1 MNHPAQLRR
10 TLVRLAL
17 TVAIVTAGIGATAAA
32 GQTAGPGP
40 KDQVTGNPLS
50 RDRVGDHDHQLPT
63 KATVKPPKV
72 TAPKALPKPKATAPV
87 PLQRNLKLGSLT
99 PRAVT
104 VAAATDKVALRAL
117 IVAFDANDIHL
128 PTWKS
133 TLDRVGAA
141 YDVLYAKST
150 PLTADQLVG
159 ADGVGKYNAIL
170 LTDAMLYDASAGT
183 SAFDGTEWNTLWAY
197 ERDYKVRQAV
207 VYSSYG
213 SYPEDYCLR
222 QGTEGGVGDTPL
234 QATLTAA
241 GQAAFSDLKSGVKI
255 PIQQSYVYRN
265 TLQAGCAAT
274 PIIQTGTSILGV
286 TSTSTDGRER
296 MALSFSNNQYLLQ
309 ANLLTYGMFRWAT
322 RGLYFGEYKHYLMT
336 DVDDWF
342 NSSDQLLAN
351 GTYKPEP
358 GFQMTGHDA
367 YNAYQVQ
374 TSLRQKYPLASQYTM
389 DMAYNAGDAVMGSN
403 ATCYPNGGVNR
414 LTSTTRCLRN
424 NFRWINHTLTHPK
437 LNFSDYNSTLAEIN
451 DNLTRGATLGL
462 PTDRQVLKTGEYS
475 GLGVY
480 HPDPNN
486 DIDPPTDHGLMASN
500 PNLIA
505 AAKAA
510 GVKYFHGNMS
520 FNSHKPACFN
530 CGVRHPMDPSLLIVP
545 DWPTNIA
552 YFSTTPEEET
562 YFYNMYYGPNGKFP
576 FFPVN
581 QTYAQ
586 LMNFETDVA
595 MQHVA
600 TGSAYTHTFH
610 IGNLRDYTYKCS
622 TIIIITTCSSQKKT
636 LMTDWADQVMAK
648 YTSYY
653 KVPLLS
659 PGWTKLADS
668 VAKRN
673 VHFETL
679 TAGARAV
686 YDRTT
691 NTVTVSSPQ
700 AGSVTM
706 TGATTAGFTTYGAE
720 KTALINLAANTPVTF
735 TPSILP

>member
-1 MNHPAQLRR
+1 
-10 TLVRLAL
+10 
-17 TVAIVTAGIGATAAA
+17 
-32 GQTAGPGP
+32 
-40 KDQVTGNPLS
+40 
-50 RDRVGDHDHQLPT
+50 
-63 KATVKPPKV
+63 
-72 TAPKALPKPKATAPV
+72 
-87 PLQRNLKLGSLT
+87 
-99 PRAVT
+99 
-104 VAAATDKVALRAL
+104 
-117 IVAFDANDIHL
+117 
-128 PTWKS
+128 
-133 TLDRVGAA
+133 
-141 YDVLYAKST
+141 
-150 PLTADQLVG
+150 
-159 ADGVGKYNAIL
+159 
-170 LTDAMLYDASAGT
+170 
-183 SAFDGTEWNTLWAY
+183 
-197 ERDYKVRQAV
+197 
-207 VYSSYG
+207 
-213 SYPEDYCLR
+213 
-222 QGTEGGVGDTPL
+222 
-234 QATLTAA
+234 
-241 GQAAFSDLKSGVKI
+241 
-255 PIQQSYVYRN
+255 
-265 TLQAGCAAT
+265 
-274 PIIQTGTSILGV
+274 
-286 TSTSTDGRER
+286 
-296 MALSFSNNQYLLQ
+296 
-309 ANLLTYGMFRWAT
+309 
-322 RGLYFGEYKHYLMT
+322 
-336 DVDDWF
+336 
-342 NSSDQLLAN
+342 
-351 GTYKPEP
+351 
-358 GFQMTGHDA
+358 
-367 YNAYQVQ
+367 
-374 TSLRQKYPLASQYTM
+374 M
-389 DMAYNAGDAVMGSN
+389 DMAYNAGDADMGAGS
-403 ATCYPNGGVNR
+403 TCYPNGGVNR

-437 LNFSDYNSTLAEIN
+437 LNFSDYNSTFAEIN

-500 PNLIA
+500 PNLIT
-505 AAKAA
+505 AAKNS

-586 LMNFETDVA
+586 LMNYETDIA

-636 LMTDWADQVMAK
+636 LMTDWADLVMKK
-648 YTSYY
+648 YSSYY

-659 PGWTKLADS
+659 PGWTKLADNVS
-668 VAKRN
+668 KRN

-679 TAGARAV
+679 AAGASAV

-691 NTVTVSSPQ
+691 NTVTVVSPQ
-700 AGSVTM
+700 AGSVTV

-720 KTALINLAANTPVTF
+720 KSALINLAANTPVTF

>member
-1 MNHPAQLRR
+1 ML
-10 TLVRLAL
+10 LRLAL
-17 TVAIVTAGIGATAAA
+17 TVTVVTAGVGATAVA

-40 KDQVTGNPLS
+40 TQQVTGNPLA
-50 RDRVGDHDHQLPT
+50 RDRVGDHDHQLPA
-63 KATVKPPKV
+63 KSAVKPQ
-72 TAPKALPKPKATAPV
+72 KAKPAK
-87 PLQRNLKLGSLT
+87 PLTKKSGTVAVQRNLKLRSLAPKAAT
-99 PRAVT
+99 L
-104 VAAATDKVALRAL
+104 AATDKVALRAL
-117 IVAFDANDIHL
+117 VVAFDANDIHL

-170 LTDAMLYDASAGT
+170 LTDAMLFDASAGT
-183 SAFDGTEWNTLWAY
+183 SAFDGTEWNVLWAY
-197 ERDYKVRQAV
+197 ERDFKVRQAT

-213 SYPEDYCLR
+213 TYPEDYCMR
-222 QGTEGGVGDTPL
+222 QGTEVGVGDTPL

-255 PIQQSYVYRN
+255 PILQSYVYRN

-274 PIIQTGTSILGV
+274 PIIQTGSSILGV

-296 MALSFSNNQYLLQ
+296 MALSYSNNQYLLQ
-309 ANLLTYGMFRWAT
+309 SNLLVYGMFRWAT
-322 RGLYFGEYKHYLMT
+322 RGLYFGDQKHYLMT

-342 NSSDQLLAN
+342 NSSDELLPN

-358 GFQMTGHDA
+358 GFQMTAHDA
-367 YNAYQVQ
+367 YNANEVQ
-374 TSLRQKYPLASQYTM
+374 KKLRQKYPLGSAYTM
-389 DMAYNAGDAVMGSN
+389 DLAYNAGDAATSSN
-403 ATCYPNGGVNR
+403 TTCYPNGTVAQ
-414 LTSTTRCLRN
+414 LTSTSRCLRN
-424 NFRWINHTLTHPK
+424 NFRWVNHTLTHPK
-437 LNFSDYNSTLAEIN
+437 LNSSDYASTLAEIN
-451 DNLTRGATLGL
+451 NNLTRGAQLGL
-462 PTDRQVLKTGEYS
+462 PTDKQILKTGEYS
-475 GLGVY
+475 GLGVF

-486 DIDPPTDHGLMASN
+486 DIDPPTDYGLMASN

-520 FNSHKPACFN
+520 FVSHQPSCFN

-581 QTYAQ
+581 QTYTQ
-586 LMNFETDVA
+586 LMNYETDVA

-600 TGSAYTHTFH
+600 SGSMYTHTFH
-610 IGNLRDYTYKCS
+610 IGNLRDYSYKCITILGFKLCS
-622 TIIIITTCSSQKKT
+622 TQNKT
-636 LMTDWADQVMAK
+636 LLGDWADQVMAK

-659 PGWTKLADS
+659 PGWTKLADNVS
-668 VAKRN
+668 KRN

-679 TAGARAV
+679 AAGARAV

-691 NTVTVSSPQ
+691 NKVTVTSPQ

-706 TGATTAGFTTYGAE
+706 TGAATAGFTTYGTE
-720 KTALINLAANTPVTF
+720 KSAPITLAANTPVTF